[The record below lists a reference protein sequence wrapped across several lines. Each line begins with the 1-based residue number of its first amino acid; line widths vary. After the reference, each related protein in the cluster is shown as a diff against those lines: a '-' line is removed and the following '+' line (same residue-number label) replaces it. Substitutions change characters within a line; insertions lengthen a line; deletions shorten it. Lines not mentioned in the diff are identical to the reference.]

1 MDTMEEQTPNNEE
14 IKRPRSL
21 TILCILTFIFTGLG
35 ILSSIITPLTA
46 ETMKEF
52 MLSSPGYDEEAMR
65 ESLRVIEAGWG
76 YYLTTLFFTFVS
88 LTGAILMWNL
98 KKLGFHFY
106 AFSNLMIMFVPK
118 LFLDITIS
126 WYAIF
131 FSLAFISFYAFYLK
145 FMK

>member
-1 MDTMEEQTPNNEE
+1 MNTMEEQTPNNEE

-21 TILCILTFIFTGLG
+21 TVLCILTFIFTGLG

-46 ETMKEF
+46 TAVKEF
-52 MLSSPGYDEEAMR
+52 LLASPGYDEEAMR
-65 ESLRVIEAGWG
+65 ESMRLLEAGWG
-76 YYLTTLFFTFVS
+76 YYLTTLLFTAGS

-106 AFSNLMIMFVPK
+106 AFSNLVIMFVPM
-118 LFLDITIS
+118 LFLNITIS
-126 WYAIF
+126 WFAIF
-131 FSLAFISFYAFYLK
+131 FALAFISFYAFHLK